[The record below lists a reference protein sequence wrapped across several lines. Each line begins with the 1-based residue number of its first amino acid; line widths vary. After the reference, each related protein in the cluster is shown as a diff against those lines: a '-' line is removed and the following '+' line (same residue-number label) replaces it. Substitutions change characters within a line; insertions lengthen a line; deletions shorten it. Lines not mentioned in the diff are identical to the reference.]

1 MGDLGYYRYVIILFR
16 MKKQK
21 KESYFWTS
29 YSDLMTSLF
38 LVMLVL
44 FVSSYIQFSKANT
57 ELEARNESLK
67 ADSVQLA
74 EIKKIQK
81 STEDLS
87 KEYFGFNEGHKKFVL
102 KVKSFFP
109 RGKSDI
115 NYLST
120 ACQDSLMNAG
130 REIAKFLNNHSEN
143 KYLLIIEGQASA
155 DSELQST
162 SNYILS
168 FNRAY
173 NLMKFWEMNRIDFG
187 YNCEIQI
194 AGSGDG
200 LLDKNSMRD
209 EANNAANQRFLIHI
223 LPKNI
228 IREEPKKKKTTWL
241 KM

>member
-1 MGDLGYYRYVIILFR
+1 
-16 MKKQK
+16 
-21 KESYFWTS
+21 
-29 YSDLMTSLF
+29 MTSLF

-44 FVSSYIQFSKANT
+44 FVSSYIQFSKVNT

-87 KEYFGFNEGHKKFVL
+87 RDYFGFNEEHKKFVL

-115 NYLST
+115 NFLS
-120 ACQDSLMNAG
+120 AQCQDSLKSAG
-130 REIAKFLNNHSEN
+130 LEIARFLRNHSEN

-155 DSELQST
+155 DSELHST

-173 NLMKFWEMNRIDFG
+173 NLMKFWEMNNVDFG
-187 YNCEIQI
+187 NNCEIQI

-209 EANNAANQRFLIHI
+209 KENNAANQRFLIHI

-228 IREEPKKKKTTWL
+228 ISGESKNKTKTLWL
-241 KM
+241 KR

>member
-1 MGDLGYYRYVIILFR
+1 

-44 FVSSYIQFSKANT
+44 FVSSYIQFSKAKT
-57 ELEARNESLK
+57 ELETRNESLK

-74 EIKKIQK
+74 EIKKIQQ
-81 STEDLS
+81 STENLS
-87 KEYFGFNEGHKKFVL
+87 KEYFGFNEKHKKFVL

-109 RGKSDI
+109 RGMSDI
-115 NYLST
+115 NYLSRQ
-120 ACQDSLMNAG
+120 CQDSLKNAG
-130 REIAKFLNNHSEN
+130 MEIAKFFNNNSTN

-168 FNRAY
+168 FN
-173 NLMKFWEMNRIDFG
+173 
-187 YNCEIQI
+187 
-194 AGSGDG
+194 
-200 LLDKNSMRD
+200 
-209 EANNAANQRFLIHI
+209 
-223 LPKNI
+223 
-228 IREEPKKKKTTWL
+228 
-241 KM
+241 